1 MYEGFVRY
9 CSGVAILESLG
20 NVTLVYTAT
29 NIFNMA
35 SLNRFERWCMDYPSP
50 DVEERILENA
60 FSGKLQANIIKA
72 MVKTATDIRRAYQD
86 GNCPGPISVR
96 DLLRWGRKLI
106 QAWKRKDVAPLYHAF
121 DKAFG
126 NGVDPHVRAMLHTL
140 IQTNFGVAAPEIAGV
155 TP

>member
-1 MYEGFVRY
+1 M
-9 CSGVAILESLG
+9 SS
-20 NVTLVYTAT
+20 
-29 NIFNMA
+29 
-35 SLNRFERWCMDYPSP
+35 
-50 DVEERILENA
+50 
-60 FSGKLQANIIKA
+60 

-106 QAWKRKDVAPLYHAF
+106 QAWNRKDVAPLYHSF

-140 IQTNFGVAAPEIAGV
+140 IQTNFGIQAPEIEGV
-155 TP
+155 IL